1 MLIERSININANLI
15 DNGYH
20 LQYHWCNYTNEDKSV
35 HKFRFSLLAVACT
48 SAIFT
53 GFVNANE
60 QAKPSEKVQAQ
71 ALKNK
76 DVELITVYGRQNQV
90 VMNSGLATK
99 SNMSLMET
107 PAAVVIV
114 DEELINAQGVNNL
127 QDLVRNISGVTQAG
141 NNYGIGDN
149 LVIRG
154 LGANYTYDGM
164 YGGAGLGNTFNPTR
178 SLTNVESVEVLKGPA
193 TGLYGMGSAGGVIN
207 LIEKKPEFESRHVIE
222 GELGQWD
229 SYTLSVDSTGGLTD
243 KLAYRVVAKSAR
255 SDGYR
260 DIGTDRD
267 EIYSSFKYVFDE
279 RQDVMLSASFIKD
292 AVAVDS
298 VGHPIRIYNAESVGG
313 KTAGEAGWQDLIND
327 PEGKGIQLSDEQR
340 QQLANSLADSDGLTP
355 YDFGHK
361 GIISPMAEDNK
372 GEELRFKL
380 THNYFFSDNLFLNH
394 QLQYRDYTSGFSR
407 QTGAYNYVYWDRRG
421 TINANPRAPLVEN
434 DVLYPFAARRQEYRQ
449 VEADETSLQYFAD
462 LRYDFSFAGID
473 NELLLNANYEDRDIR
488 FKQHSIYDADKVIK
502 NKAGEVI
509 YQGALPYIYDIRN
522 PNWAQG
528 SFDQQDPLL
537 TSNYNKKVSA
547 WGVGL
552 QHVGYF
558 GYGLSTRVGVA
569 FNEIKQSYEHF
580 GVDARYRASAAE
592 PTPKADTNDD
602 GITYNLGVS
611 YMPTDDVSFFVNHSK
626 GRTAYSML
634 GGVKGDGSDRLDSES
649 LSDDLG
655 MRIKSFDDQML
666 TSLVFF
672 KSSRTNLRYSNA
684 DYEEGVSAP
693 SVPKSFFDGKEETSG
708 VELDM
713 NAQLNDQWM
722 VNVNGVYQDARDKK
736 DPNRSSYDTRQKGV
750 PYVTASTWVTYGADL
765 FSLASPIDIS
775 LGVKYVDERSTNSS
789 SFGIPDGHV
798 QSYTVVDSAI
808 SYQAD
813 HWKLQLNV
821 NNLFDEVYYNKAM
834 FLGGMPGE
842 ERNAKLSITYEL

>member
-1 MLIERSININANLI
+1 MRVTKV
-15 DNGYH
+15 
-20 LQYHWCNYTNEDKSV
+20 QQ
-35 HKFRFSLLAVACT
+35 FRFSLLAVACA
-48 SAIFT
+48 SALFS
-53 GFVNANE
+53 GFISANE
-60 QAKPSEKVQAQ
+60 QNKSAEAVQEKK
-71 ALKNK
+71 LKNK

-149 LVIRG
+149 IVIRG

-207 LIEKKPEFESRHVIE
+207 LIEKKPEFISSHEITA
-222 GELGQWD
+222 ELGQWD
-229 SYTLSVDSTGGLTD
+229 TFALSIDSTGGLTD
-243 KLAYRVVAKSAR
+243 KLAYRIVAKSAR

-260 DIGTDRD
+260 DIGTYRD
-267 EIYSSFKYVFDE
+267 EIYSSLKYVFDE
-279 RQDVMLSASFIKD
+279 RQDLMLSASYIKD
-292 AVAVDS
+292 AIAVDS

-313 KTAGEAGWQDLIND
+313 KTAGEVSWQDLIND
-327 PEGKGIQLSDEQR
+327 PEGKGIQLSDAQR
-340 QQLANSLADSDGLTP
+340 QQLAGSLADSDGLTP
-355 YDFGHK
+355 YEFGHN
-361 GIISPMAEDNK
+361 GIISPMAKDNE

-380 THNYFFSDNLFLNH
+380 THNYFFNDNLFLNQ
-394 QLQYRDYTSGFSR
+394 QLQYRDYTSGFAR
-407 QTGAYNYVYWDRRG
+407 QTGAYNYVYWNRGG
-421 TINANPRAPLVEN
+421 TINANPRAPLVED
-434 DVLYPFAARRQEYRQ
+434 DVLYPFAARRQEYRK
-449 VEADETSLQYFAD
+449 VEADETSWQYFAD
-462 LRYDFSFAGID
+462 LRYDFEFAGID

-488 FKQHSIYDADKVIK
+488 FKQHSIYDADKVLT
-502 NKAGEVI
+502 NKAGDVT
-509 YQGALPYIYDIRN
+509 YQGTLPYIYDIRN
-522 PNWAQG
+522 PNWAEG
-528 SFDQQDPLL
+528 SFEDHDPLM

-547 WGVGL
+547 WGVGV

-558 GYGLSTRVGVA
+558 GYGFSTRVGVA

-580 GVDARYRASAAE
+580 GVDARYRASAAA
-592 PTPKADTNDD
+592 PTSEADTNDD
-602 GITYNLGVS
+602 GITYNLGVT
-611 YMPTDDVSFFVNHSK
+611 YMPTDDLSFFINHSK

-649 LSDDLG
+649 MSDDLG
-655 MRIKSFDDQML
+655 MRIKAFDDQML
-666 TSLVFF
+666 TSIVFF
-672 KSSRTNLRYSNA
+672 KSSRTNLQYSNP
-684 DYEEGVSAP
+684 DYEDGVS
-693 SVPKSFFDGKEETSG
+693 SENVPKNFFDGKEETTG

-713 NAQLNDQWM
+713 NAHLNERWM
-722 VNVNGVYQDARDKK
+722 ININGVYQDARDKK

-750 PYVTASTWVTYGADL
+750 PYVTASTWVTYSADL
-765 FSLASPIDIS
+765 FSLASPIDLS
-775 LGVKYVDERSTNSS
+775 LGVKYVDDRSTNTS
-789 SFGIPDGHV
+789 SFGIPDGYV
-798 QSYTVVDSAI
+798 QSYTVVDSAV
-808 SYQAD
+808 SYQAES
-813 HWKLQLNV
+813 WKLQLNI

-842 ERNAKLSITYEL
+842 ERNAKLTFSYQI

>member
-1 MLIERSININANLI
+1 MLLI
-15 DNGYH
+15 IIIITFIV
-20 LQYHWCNYTNEDKSV
+20 LAIILMRVTKVQQ
-35 HKFRFSLLAVACT
+35 FRFSLLAVACA
-48 SAIFT
+48 SALFS
-53 GFVNANE
+53 GFISANE
-60 QAKPSEKVQAQ
+60 QNKSAEAVQEKK
-71 ALKNK
+71 LKNK

-149 LVIRG
+149 IVIRG

-207 LIEKKPEFESRHVIE
+207 LIEKKPEFISSHEITA
-222 GELGQWD
+222 ELGQWD
-229 SYTLSVDSTGGLTD
+229 TFALSIDSTGGLTD
-243 KLAYRVVAKSAR
+243 KLAYRIVAKSAR

-260 DIGTDRD
+260 DIGTYRD
-267 EIYSSFKYVFDE
+267 EIYSSLKYVFDE
-279 RQDVMLSASFIKD
+279 RQDLMLSASYIKD
-292 AVAVDS
+292 AIAVDS

-313 KTAGEAGWQDLIND
+313 KTAGEVSWQDLIND
-327 PEGKGIQLSDEQR
+327 PEGKGIQLSDAQR
-340 QQLANSLADSDGLTP
+340 QQLAGSLADSDGLTP
-355 YDFGHK
+355 YEFGHN
-361 GIISPMAEDNK
+361 GIISPMAKDNE

-380 THNYFFSDNLFLNH
+380 THNYFFNDNLFLNQ
-394 QLQYRDYTSGFSR
+394 QLQYRDYTSGFAR
-407 QTGAYNYVYWDRRG
+407 QTGAYNYVYWNRGG
-421 TINANPRAPLVEN
+421 TINANPRAPLVED
-434 DVLYPFAARRQEYRQ
+434 DVLYPFAARRQEYRK
-449 VEADETSLQYFAD
+449 VEADETSWQYFAD
-462 LRYDFSFAGID
+462 LRYDFEFAGID

-488 FKQHSIYDADKVIK
+488 FKQHSIYDADKVLT
-502 NKAGEVI
+502 NKAGDVT
-509 YQGALPYIYDIRN
+509 YQGTLPYIYDIRN
-522 PNWAQG
+522 PNWAEG
-528 SFDQQDPLL
+528 SFEDHDPLM

-547 WGVGL
+547 WGVGV

-558 GYGLSTRVGVA
+558 GYGFSTRVGVA

-580 GVDARYRASAAE
+580 GVDARYRASAAA
-592 PTPKADTNDD
+592 PTSEADTNDD
-602 GITYNLGVS
+602 GITYNLGVT
-611 YMPTDDVSFFVNHSK
+611 YMPTDDLSFFINHSK

-649 LSDDLG
+649 MSDDLG
-655 MRIKSFDDQML
+655 MRIKAFDDQML
-666 TSLVFF
+666 TSIVFF
-672 KSSRTNLRYSNA
+672 KSSRTNLQYSNP
-684 DYEEGVSAP
+684 DYEDGVS
-693 SVPKSFFDGKEETSG
+693 SENVPKNFFDGKEETTG

-713 NAQLNDQWM
+713 NAHLNERWM
-722 VNVNGVYQDARDKK
+722 ININGVYQDARDKK

-750 PYVTASTWVTYGADL
+750 PYVTASTWVTYSADL
-765 FSLASPIDIS
+765 FSLASPIDLS
-775 LGVKYVDERSTNSS
+775 LGVKYVDDRSTNTS
-789 SFGIPDGHV
+789 SFGIPDGYV
-798 QSYTVVDSAI
+798 QSYTVVDSAV
-808 SYQAD
+808 SYQAES
-813 HWKLQLNV
+813 WKLQLNI

-842 ERNAKLSITYEL
+842 ERNAKLTFSYQI